1 MIPALVWEVTA
12 RLCLLTDTHVGA
24 AQAAARHAAESDV
37 DLRLDRDPR
46 TGAPRLRATTLAGLL
61 RHELAERTGDPD
73 RVRALLGASEP
84 RTETGQDVPPPAP
97 SALDLDDA
105 QAVLPAGATVA
116 VRSGTRVDPATGAV
130 RPGRTWQWE
139 ILPAGTVF
147 TAHVRLRVPT
157 PADEPGLLALL
168 VLATGGLDG
177 SGTGAHVGG
186 RTGRGYGAVRAMR
199 WSARRYDLTGEH
211 GWFAHHA
218 RTWAERWSEDAAAP
232 EGPVAGADAAD
243 RAAPGESTGLL
254 TALRDELASR
264 GHEAT
269 AVDLTALAA
278 VADRR
283 HRAELHLTLAVGERA
298 APPVA
303 GGSRTLAG
311 DDRATLGRTAS
322 TDGPDGRARRS
333 TADSAHTTAGQRREV
348 PARAAG
354 TGVSRGIG
362 GPPARGAGAPP
373 DPRPGLLMIGDA
385 PASDRI
391 GAVDRAHRHRPVG
404 AAADPAAVRLAP
416 VLGDTALFSLF
427 KRVSARLVRDTA
439 EHLGGPPSLWR
450 RWHAHWWG
458 ADTERG
464 APRPSRVLLRATPV
478 LIGGAPLT
486 TTRLTVDA
494 LFGDAVDGRLFTTDL
509 HCGGTAEAVLD
520 VREPDD
526 AVLGLLALLI
536 RELATVPFE
545 TLGAGAGSGNGRLT
559 ATAAALTL
567 HPGDGGPARTV
578 DLATAVFAPA
588 SPEAATARR
597 WLAALHARLAPADP
611 TGGDR

>member
-1 MIPALVWEVTA
+1 MSPALVWEVAA
-12 RLCLLTDTHVGA
+12 RLCLLSDTHVGA
-24 AQAAARHAAESDV
+24 AQAAARHAAESDA
-37 DLRLDRDPR
+37 DPRLDRDPR

-61 RHELAERTGDPD
+61 RHELAERTGDSD
-73 RVRALLGASEP
+73 RVRTLLGSSAP
-84 RTETGQDVPPPAP
+84 RTETGQGVPPVP

-105 QAVLPAGATVA
+105 RAVLPEGTTVA
-116 VRSGTRVDPATGAV
+116 VRAGTRVDPATGAV

-147 TAHVRLRVPT
+147 TAHLRLRVPT
-157 PADEPGLLALL
+157 PADEAGLLALL

-177 SGTGAHVGG
+177 LGAGAHVGG
-186 RTGRGYGAVRAMR
+186 RTGRGYGAVRATR
-199 WSARRYDLTGEH
+199 WTARRYDLTDEH

-218 RTWAERWSEDAAAP
+218 RTWAERWSEGATAP
-232 EGPVAGADAAD
+232 GDPEDLGVSETGEDPVTGADAAD
-243 RAAPGESTGLL
+243 RAAPGEGAGLL
-254 TALRDELASR
+254 AALRGELAAH
-264 GHEAT
+264 GHGAT
-269 AVDLTALAA
+269 AAELAALAA
-278 VADRR
+278 VTDRR
-283 HRAELHLTLAVGERA
+283 HRAELHLTLAVGERRE
-298 APPVA
+298 APV
-303 GGSRTLAG
+303 RT
-311 DDRATLGRTAS
+311 
-322 TDGPDGRARRS
+322 P
-333 TADSAHTTAGQRREV
+333 
-348 PARAAG
+348 G
-354 TGVSRGIG
+354 TGVPRGSG
-362 GPPARGAGAPP
+362 GSPAGPLP
-373 DPRPGLLMIGDA
+373 DPRPGLIMIGDA
-385 PASDRI
+385 PPSDRI

-404 AAADPAAVRLAP
+404 AATDPTDVRLAP

-427 KRVSARLVRDTA
+427 KRIAARLVRDTA
-439 EHLGGPPSLWR
+439 EHLGGPPSHWR

-458 ADTERG
+458 ADTARG
-464 APRPSRVLLRATPV
+464 APRPSRVRLRATPV
-478 LIGGAPLT
+478 LTGGAPLT

-526 AVLGLLALLI
+526 AVLGLLTLLV

-559 ATAAALTL
+559 ATGAAVTV

-578 DLATAVFAPA
+578 DLTAAVFAPA

-611 TGGDR
+611 PGGDR